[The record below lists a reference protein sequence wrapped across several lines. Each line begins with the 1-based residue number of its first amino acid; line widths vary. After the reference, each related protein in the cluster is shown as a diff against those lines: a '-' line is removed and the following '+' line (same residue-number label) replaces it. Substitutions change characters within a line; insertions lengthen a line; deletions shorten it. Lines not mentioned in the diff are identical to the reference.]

1 MGEANFYYFTCL
13 KHQLNVSQFSKKNEK
28 KKNFESQSNLRMPG
42 LEVAHKEFLQAI
54 MSFGIMNAR
63 TVKDVIHDIMRRH
76 GIQSDFATFMTS
88 VIAAINSSLEPYDM
102 QIKKCICEVVG
113 TNYYALVNQ
122 TEHPLNKLSP
132 LYTPVQLELFKRI
145 VEEVVTSESGTV
157 TSIQV
162 LNFEFDETVKFSR
175 KEREETLTKM
185 TDEMWLMQEAGVI
198 SLSARTI
205 NELEVYIKEVHKD
218 DAIICPACNQL
229 VIRGQHCARD
239 SCPVRVH
246 NHCAKKLFKTG
257 TQRKCPTCKTA
268 WNLPTPNTT
277 NTQTMVADQA
287 STSAD
292 TTITNGFASTST
304 GRRGR
309 SAS

>member
-122 TEHPLNKLSP
+122 PAHPLNKLSP
-132 LYTPVQLELFKRI
+132 LYKPV
-145 VEEVVTSESGTV
+145 
-157 TSIQV
+157 
-162 LNFEFDETVKFSR
+162 
-175 KEREETLTKM
+175 
-185 TDEMWLMQEAGVI
+185 
-198 SLSARTI
+198 
-205 NELEVYIKEVHKD
+205 
-218 DAIICPACNQL
+218 
-229 VIRGQHCARD
+229 
-239 SCPVRVH
+239 
-246 NHCAKKLFKTG
+246 
-257 TQRKCPTCKTA
+257 
-268 WNLPTPNTT
+268 
-277 NTQTMVADQA
+277 
-287 STSAD
+287 
-292 TTITNGFASTST
+292 
-304 GRRGR
+304 
-309 SAS
+309 